1 MPSPSPTPVDQTAL
15 AAVAVA
21 FSLNAD
27 FINGAPH
34 GHGLINDTFV
44 INCRQNGVPLRYIFQ
59 RINHNVFRNV
69 PALMANIARV
79 TAHLSARPP
88 VAGRQP
94 LRLIPTLTNQAYH
107 VDRDGYHWR
116 CYNFIEKAQSHDV
129 IGSLAEA
136 RAAAFAFGEFQC
148 QLADLTGPRLHE
160 TIPNFHHT
168 RRRFEQL
175 RQAISDDVVSRRAE
189 VGPEIEF
196 ALNREPLAS
205 VLLELHE
212 RGEIPERITHNDT
225 KISNVM
231 LDDVTGEGVCVIDLD
246 TVMPGLALYDFGDLV
261 RSATNPVLEDET
273 DLSRVKI
280 QLPVFEQLVAGY
292 LASARPM
299 LNDTEIA
306 HLVVS
311 GQLLAFEIGIRFLTD
326 YLNGDTYYK
335 IKHPRHNLDR
345 ARGQFAML
353 KSMEDAEREMRHIV
367 ANQLK
372 ALGG

>member
-1 MPSPSPTPVDQTAL
+1 MIPPSPSPIDQTAL
-15 AAVAVA
+15 AAVAAA
-21 FSLNAD
+21 FPLQAD
-27 FINGAPH
+27 LIDGRPH

-44 INCRQNGVPLRYIFQ
+44 INCDQAGSPLRYIFQ

-69 PALMANIARV
+69 PALMENIQRV

-88 VAGRQP
+88 VTGRQP
-94 LRLIPTLTNQAYH
+94 LRLIPTLTQQDYH
-107 VDRDGYHWR
+107 LDPHGYHWR
-116 CYNFIEKAQSHDV
+116 CYNFIEKAESHDV
-129 IGSLAEA
+129 ITTLAQA
-136 RAAAFAFGEFQC
+136 RAAAFAYGEFQC

-168 RRRFEQL
+168 RRRFEAL
-175 RQAISDDVVSRRAE
+175 LHSISADVASRVAE

-196 ALNREPLAS
+196 ALNRQPLANA
-205 VLLELHE
+205 LLDPYE

-231 LDDVTGEGVCVIDLD
+231 LDDATGEGVCVIDLD

-273 DLSRVKI
+273 DLSRVKV
-280 QLPVFEQLVAGY
+280 QLPIFEQLVAGY

-345 ARGQFAML
+345 TRGQFALL
-353 KSMEDAEREMRHIV
+353 KSMEDTETEMQRIV
-367 ANQLK
+367 TQQLN